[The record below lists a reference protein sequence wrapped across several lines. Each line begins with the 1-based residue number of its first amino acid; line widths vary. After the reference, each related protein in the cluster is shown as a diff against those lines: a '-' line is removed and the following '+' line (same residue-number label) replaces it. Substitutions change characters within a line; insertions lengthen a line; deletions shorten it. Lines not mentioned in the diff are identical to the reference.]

1 MKKILFICMS
11 LLLLVTPGCKD
22 QFADINTDPEK
33 TEADV
38 RFLFTEALRQ
48 MKEKDYYIFFWNS
61 KTIQLWNQT
70 TASSTGNTDGIN
82 ISSEL
87 QEEYLQMIAVKK
99 HVEGIRFAISQ
110 MNENEAATFKYIE
123 AMCNPIMIYMGVFSI
138 DLYGSIPYSEAGK
151 AFYTNPPVLT
161 PVFETQEELLNL
173 WLTQL
178 DESIKTLSTN
188 VVDASGRTVSQV
200 PLNNQDFVYKG
211 DAKKWVKFANSLK
224 LKIAARLINVDRARA
239 IKIAEEVAQYPVLDG
254 LSDDFIWAPD
264 ANYYNTGNDLGTGVG
279 GIQIVDFMVKNKDPR
294 VRFLFRKNDFNEEIA
309 AAFIEKKGW
318 LPSFIDKYVEYTAD
332 GKFGGWKAPGEPWV
346 RYHGTPID
354 FQARNDSRQNDY
366 FDSDRRKLTIGDSE
380 KTYTAVSGFQEE
392 MLRGQIDFS
401 YPSLPGVTPKQ
412 DIEDMPIYL
421 AYLTTAEVNLYF
433 AEFKLLGANL
443 PSSAAEYYSKGIE
456 MSVKVYDHL
465 ANMNSIPY
473 YRESTGLPTDET
485 IELRDGEIDT
495 LLSQADYQL
504 TGSVDEQLEKVYVQQ
519 YLHFAYYPNDQFTL
533 MRRSGVPIKGSA
545 YYPYVQW
552 DANNPD
558 YIIPRR
564 KQVRSLTQTDA
575 MYENKKAAFEQ
586 QGFTPGSNE
595 PSVLATERVWYDK
608 NNPNYGNGP
617 KN

>member
-1 MKKILFICMS
+1 MKKILLICVS
-11 LLLLVTPGCKD
+11 LLLLISSGCKD

-38 RFLFTEALRQ
+38 RYLFTEALRQ

-61 KTIQLWNQT
+61 RGIQMWNQT

-82 ISSEL
+82 ISTEL
-87 QEEYLQMIAVKK
+87 QEEYMQMIAVKK
-99 HVEGIRFAISQ
+99 NVEGIRYAISQ
-110 MNENEAATFKYIE
+110 MSPDEAGTYKYID
-123 AMCNPIMIYMGVFSI
+123 AMCNPMMIYLGIFST
-138 DLYGSIPYSEAGK
+138 DTYGSIPYTESGK
-151 AFYTNPPVLT
+151 AYFTNPPILT
-161 PVFETQEELLNL
+161 PVFETQEQLFEL

-178 DESIKTLSTN
+178 DETIKTLSSDVIGSDGKTLP
-188 VVDASGRTVSQV
+188 QV
-200 PLNNQDFVYKG
+200 PLGNQDFVYKG

-224 LKIAARLINVDRARA
+224 LKIAARLINVDRTRA

-264 ANYYNTGNDLGTGVG
+264 AQNYNTGNDLQTGAG

-294 VRFLFRKNDFNEEIA
+294 VRFFFTKNQFNEEITA
-309 AAFIEKKGW
+309 TFIERKGW

-346 RYHGTPID
+346 RYHGVPID
-354 FQARNDSRQNDY
+354 FQARNDDRQTDY
-366 FDSDRRKLTIGDSE
+366 YDADKRKLTIGDNE
-380 KTYTAVSGFQEE
+380 KSYSTVSGFQEE

-401 YPSLPGVTPKQ
+401 YPSLPGVSPKQ
-412 DIEDMPIYL
+412 DTRDMPIYL
-421 AYLTTAEVNLYF
+421 AYLTTAEVNLYL

-443 PSSAAEYYSKGIE
+443 PKSAGEYYVKGIE
-456 MSVKVYDHL
+456 MSVRVFDHL
-465 ANMNSIPY
+465 AALNSIPY
-473 YRESTGLPTDET
+473 YGESTGLSTDET
-485 IELRDGEIDT
+485 IELRDGEIEA

-504 TGSVDEQLEKVYVQQ
+504 TGSTSEQLERVYVQQ

-533 MRRSGVPIKGSA
+533 MRRSGVPIKGSS

-564 KQVRSLTQTDA
+564 KQVRSLTPTDA
-575 MYENKKAAFEQ
+575 MYANKKAAYEAE
-586 QGFTPGSNE
+586 GFTPGSNE

-608 NNPNYGNGP
+608 NNPNYGQGP
-617 KN
+617 K